1 MREQL
6 HGNQPWEK
14 GCQKGGGGGGGGG
27 GLILILY
34 GLGYRWFC
42 SLRIGGKNEV

>member
-1 MREQL
+1 MVISPGR
-6 HGNQPWEK
+6 K
-14 GCQKGGGGGGGGG
+14 DAKKGGEVGGGG